1 MVGANGWFG
10 WLGQIRCHGPRAPDH
25 APDRL
30 RVEWLARSFRCPASA
45 SAFADPGQA
54 QPLAGLGRCP
64 VQPLR
69 HGDDLR
75 PLLGVRLAALDL
87 AVDAQTFAIIIKEQT
102 DIGGDAA
109 IDLAGVLAEYAR
121 SRVLEI
127 RDDDKAKDF
136 FADVGIGMV
145 RSWKDH

>member
-1 MVGANGWFG
+1 MCFN
-10 WLGQIRCHGPRAPDH
+10 C
-25 APDRL
+25 
-30 RVEWLARSFRCPASA
+30 
-45 SAFADPGQA
+45 
-54 QPLAGLGRCP
+54 
-64 VQPLR
+64 
-69 HGDDLR
+69 DL
-75 PLLGVRLAALDL
+75 V
-87 AVDAQTFAIIIKEQT
+87 QTFAIIFKEQT
-102 DIGGDAA
+102 NIGGDAA